1 MFNNSDKHENR
12 SWLETVKAWLERCLY
27 GDENEEARQAAKSWQ
42 RLPGENAINL
52 QPAPITSAVAFRK
65 EAPVAEMARYRIQAM
80 VRPGSLALAYNS
92 VLKTGKVPA
101 KVSLVSS
108 SRFNPYLDTP
118 VTQRMLPAPAIA
130 NPVTETPTLPTQT
143 LQPIITPL
151 TISVEQRQAMFAIPP
166 DMPNVGDSEDDEED
180 TTVKRPV
187 VTRHVERSTV
197 QVPVIERIAY
207 GLFNDYDTGEHEPM
221 LREPVLTEVAVSENF
236 LL

>member
-27 GDENEEARQAAKSWQ
+27 GDENEEAKQAAKSWQ

-65 EAPVAEMARYRIQAM
+65 EAPVAEMARYRIQST

-108 SRFNPYLDTP
+108 SRFNPYLDAPT
-118 VTQRMLPAPAIA
+118 TKRLLPAPAIA
-130 NPVTETPTLPTQT
+130 SHATETPTLPTQT
-143 LQPIITPL
+143 LQPITPL
-151 TISVEQRQAMFAIPP
+151 TISVEQRQAMFDIPP
-166 DMPNVGDSEDDEED
+166 NTPNVGDIEDDD
-180 TTVKRPV
+180 GGDTVKRPIV
-187 VTRHVERSTV
+187 KVYRETK
-197 QVPVIERIAY
+197 QVPALEKLTYMVPERV
-207 GLFNDYDTGEHEPM
+207 TGEHTPIQ
-221 LREPVLTEVAVSENF
+221 RELVLTEIAVSENF